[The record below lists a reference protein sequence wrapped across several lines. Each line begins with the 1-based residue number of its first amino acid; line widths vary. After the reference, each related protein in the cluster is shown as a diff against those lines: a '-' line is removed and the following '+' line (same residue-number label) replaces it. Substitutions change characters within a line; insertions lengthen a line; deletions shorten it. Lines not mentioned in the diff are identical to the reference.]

1 MKPAPFDYFAPTEL
15 QEALMLLERHKDE
28 AKILAGGQSLLPLL
42 NMRLARPKAII
53 DINRITSLS
62 YIHKDNGSLR
72 IGGLTRHRMIE
83 SSAVIQ
89 EQCPLMTEAIQ
100 WVGHIEVRNRG
111 TIGGSLVHA
120 DPAAEL
126 PTVVTALGGEMKL
139 VGPRG
144 DRTVRPEE
152 FFVSFLTT
160 ALDSSEILA
169 EVRLPIWPRPTG
181 YSFQEISRRHGD
193 FAVVA
198 VAVLL
203 LLNDKGEC
211 KNSSIVLAG
220 VGPTPLKAKRSEG
233 LLMGKKVTRELME
246 KAGGLAAEDSDPSS
260 DVHGSA
266 DYRREM
272 VKVMTRR
279 ALEEAL
285 AKAMQN
291 AK

>member
-1 MKPAPFDYFAPTEL
+1 MKPAPFDYFAPTGL
-15 QEALMLLERHKDE
+15 QEALTLLERHGEE
-28 AKILAGGQSLLPLL
+28 AKVLAGGQSLIPLL

-53 DINRITSLS
+53 DINRIASLS
-62 YIHKDNGSLR
+62 YVREDNGSLR
-72 IGGLTRHRMIE
+72 IGALTRHRMVE
-83 SSAVIQ
+83 SSTTIR
-89 EQCPLMTEAIQ
+89 EQCPLMAEAIR

-126 PTVVTALGGEMKL
+126 PTVVTALGGEIKL
-139 VGPRG
+139 VGPKG
-144 DRTVRPEE
+144 DRTVKPDE

-169 EVRLPIWPRPTG
+169 EVRLPIWPSRTG
-181 YSFQEISRRHGD
+181 CSFQEINRRHGD

-203 LLNDKGEC
+203 LLNDKKEC
-211 KNSSIVLAG
+211 ENSSIVLAG
-220 VGPTPLKAKRSEG
+220 VGPTPLRAKRAEA
-233 LLMGKKVTRELME
+233 LLARQRISRELVE
-246 KAGGLAAEDSDPSS
+246 KAGELAAEDSDPPS

-279 ALEEAL
+279 GLQEAL
-285 AKAMQN
+285 ARTK
-291 AK
+291 

>member
-1 MKPAPFDYFAPTEL
+1 MKPASFDYYAPTEI
-15 QEALMLLERHKDE
+15 QEALTLLERHGDD
-28 AKILAGGQSLLPLL
+28 AKILAGGQSLVPLL
-42 NMRLARPKAII
+42 NMRLARPKVII
-53 DINRITSLS
+53 DINRIPSLS
-62 YIHKDNGSLR
+62 YIRENNGSLR

-83 SSAVIQ
+83 KSSVIQ
-89 EQCPLMTEAIQ
+89 ERCPLMAEAIR

-126 PTVVTALGGEMKL
+126 PAVVTALGGEMTMASPQ
-139 VGPRG
+139 GE
-144 DRTVRPEE
+144 RTVRAEE
-152 FFVSFLTT
+152 FFITFLTT
-160 ALDSSEILA
+160 ALGSSEILTEA
-169 EVRLPIWPRPTG
+169 RLPVWPRHAG
-181 YSFQEISRRHGD
+181 HSFQEISRRHGD

-203 LLNDKGEC
+203 LLNKRREC
-211 KNSSIVLAG
+211 ENSSIVLAG

-233 LLMGKKVTRELME
+233 LLLGQKITRELTE
-246 KAGGLAAEDSDPSS
+246 KVGVLAAEDSDPSS

-285 AKAMQN
+285 AR